1 MAFFTPQPFFNKT
14 VNITVIGAGG
24 TGSYLLSYLAQI
36 NYLLR
41 MVGGEDIPLH
51 VTVYDPDT
59 VSETNVGRQ
68 NFWPMD
74 IGLHKADVLV
84 DRINAGFGTAWESRP
99 HAHNMENIGYDT
111 DIVMTC
117 LDSAKARH
125 TLGKNHTHYGSSHTL
140 WIDGGNGA
148 KTGQVIMGHLNYGA
162 KERIPNLYDLYGD
175 MLLDSPEHNAPSCS
189 HAESIRRQDFGV
201 NHTTAFYMANLV
213 WQLLRHGKVNYQG
226 GFFDLSLG
234 ELNPIEP
241 VANVWAAFGYTKQ
254 NSQ

>member
-1 MAFFTPQPFFNKT
+1 MTFLTPQEFFNKT

-36 NYLLR
+36 NYLLK
-41 MVGGEDIPLH
+41 MVGGADTPLQ
-51 VTVYDPDT
+51 VEVFDPDT

-74 IGLHKADVLV
+74 IGLNKADVLV
-84 DRINAGFGTAWESRP
+84 DRINAGFGTSWVSRAES
-99 HAHNMENIGYDT
+99 HDMKQVSYNT

-125 TLGKNHTHYGSSHTL
+125 TLGKNHMNFGNTSTL

-162 KERIPNLYDLYGD
+162 KGRIPNLFDLYGD
-175 MLLDSPEHNAPSCS
+175 MLLESPEETAPSCS

-213 WQLLRHGKVNYQG
+213 WQMLRHGKVNYQG
-226 GFFDLSLG
+226 GFFDLSVG
-234 ELNPIEP
+234 ELNPVKPIPE
-241 VANVWAAFGYTKQ
+241 VWAAFGYSK
-254 NSQ
+254 NSTD